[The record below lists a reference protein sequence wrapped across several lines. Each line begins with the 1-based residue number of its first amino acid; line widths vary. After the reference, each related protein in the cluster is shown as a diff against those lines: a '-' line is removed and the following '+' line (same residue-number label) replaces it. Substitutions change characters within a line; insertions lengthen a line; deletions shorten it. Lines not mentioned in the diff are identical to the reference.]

1 MKEKIAP
8 PLLLSNCRT
17 LLRRALLT
25 SCILMNGTS
34 SLIFGSGYLTDLA
47 SSSVIYSQGSAQPYG
62 PYSVVFNAVSG
73 GSETFIKCY
82 IDQNASTEYD
92 DSISAIQL
100 TLGTNTLPFT
110 GGGKHMFSLTNAM
123 FKGGSVIPNTPF
135 VVHIKDQNNSK
146 KKILPLPSSTNVAA
160 LNPNAPIISG
170 DVLAFRVINDKVLQ
184 KFGSLAADSS
194 ALSIKR
200 SDTASDSN
208 GWSDQWFF
216 LSLQGSATP
225 GNTPSTSKLTYT
237 SSATDGSKSF
247 PLSEAV
253 PIKFPIVIN
262 SPAINKGGSI
272 SAITSANFIVS
283 GTSTAS
289 TKLSLKKGISNSNGT
304 QIESWSN
311 QEEITTNSSGTWQ
324 FTILKGGVSSGRYM
338 VFKIEDANYPLA
350 INTSFTAYFGQ
361 YTIDVSPEANAKIP
375 VKISSSLANSTSAKV
390 CIFNS
395 NNVQVSDLG
404 NKSISKASPNSFD
417 VSTVGWESNLS
428 YSLSLFDVTNNN
440 LISSQ
445 SLRQAI
451 PEKPT
456 LPPTIGT
463 PSRSISL
470 SINFSNPTKNKV
482 YRLEGSTDSNTWAA
496 IGNPKTAQDNIT
508 DLSFTYTAT
517 SLQGLYTVFRITQQ
531 SGSNWNQVGEN
542 ITF

>member
-1 MKEKIAP
+1 MKEQISPP

-25 SCILMNGTS
+25 SCILTNGAS
-34 SLIFGSGYLTDLA
+34 SLIFGSGYLTDLG
-47 SSSVIYSQGSAQPYG
+47 SSFVIYSQGSAQPYG

-73 GSETFIKCY
+73 GSESSIKCY

-200 SDTASDSN
+200 SDTASDSS

-225 GNTPSTSKLTYT
+225 GNTPSTAKLTYT

-262 SPAINKGGSI
+262 SPAVNKGGSV
-272 SAITSANFIVS
+272 SALNSSDFIVS

-289 TKLSLKKGISNSNGT
+289 TTLKIIKDLSNSNGT
-304 QIESWSN
+304 VIESSSTDT
-311 QEEITTNSSGTWQ
+311 ITTSSNGSWQ
-324 FTILKGGVSSGRYM
+324 YKIPKNAGLSGRYM
-338 VFKIEDANYPLA
+338 LIKIQDSNYPLA
-350 INTSFTAYFGQ
+350 INTSFTAYFGG
-361 YTIDVSPEANAKIP
+361 YTIEVSAESSEKIP
-375 VKISSSLANSTSAKV
+375 VKISSSLTNSTSAKV
-390 CIFNS
+390 RIFNS
-395 NNVQVSDLG
+395 NNAQVADLG
-404 NKSISKASPNSFD
+404 TKSISKASPNSFD

-463 PSRSISL
+463 PSRAISF
-470 SINFSNPTKNKV
+470 SINFSNPKKNEV
-482 YRLEGSTDSNTWAA
+482 YRLEGSTDSNTWTP
-496 IGNPKTAQDNIT
+496 IDTPKTAQDNTT
-508 DLSFTYTAT
+508 DLNFVYTAT

-531 SGSNWNQVGEN
+531 SGSNWDQVGEN
-542 ITF
+542 ISF